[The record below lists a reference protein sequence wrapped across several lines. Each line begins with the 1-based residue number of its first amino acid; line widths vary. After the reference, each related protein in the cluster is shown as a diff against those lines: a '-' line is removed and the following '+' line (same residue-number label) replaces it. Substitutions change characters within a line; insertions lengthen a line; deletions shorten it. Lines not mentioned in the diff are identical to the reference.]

1 MINICVDEGYA
12 FDFLS
17 ILEIKKNRS
26 ENAMTNWQNC
36 FNYLKVQLSSDL
48 FTLII
53 NSQEYRNMVAVNQ
66 RTFDAVEKARYGEI
80 TAKEVDN
87 ANMDRYYAKVA
98 LQNKF
103 FTNKVTEYK
112 T

>member
-17 ILEIKKNRS
+17 ILEIKKHRS
-26 ENAMTNWQNC
+26 DQAMHSWHNC
-36 FNYLKVQLSSDL
+36 FNYLKAQLPSDL

-53 NSQEYRNMVAVNQ
+53 NSQEYRNMLAVNQ
-66 RTFDAVEKARYGEI
+66 KTFDAVEKARYGEI

-87 ANMDRYYAKVA
+87 ANMDRYHAKIS
-98 LQNKF
+98 LQNKYF
-103 FTNKVTEYK
+103 NNKITEHK

>member
-26 ENAMTNWQNC
+26 NQAMQSWHNC
-36 FNYLKVQLSSDL
+36 FNYLKAQLPSYL
-48 FTLII
+48 FVLII
-53 NSQEYRNMVAVNQ
+53 NSQEYRNMVAINQ
-66 RTFDAVEKARYGEI
+66 KIFDAVEKAKYGEI
-80 TAKEVDN
+80 TAKEVDSV
-87 ANMDRYYAKVA
+87 NMERYYAKID
-98 LQNKF
+98 LQNKYF
-103 FTNKVTEYK
+103 LNKITEQK